1 MDPWILRAVILL
13 LGTILLLVIYLRGRP
28 NASQGQRRVVK
39 KAERVEP
46 TVGPVS
52 AESDDGLEPGLRA
65 ELDRLKQQIVDD
77 ADLSD
82 PNVAAVAARRSI
94 EDASVAL
101 RSQLG
106 LRTHDRIDRI
116 ATLFVMAESGRTFN
130 GTDILVAAEKTSLV
144 FGALAI
150 FHRLLDGR
158 PELGPIFSMANMLK
172 PGSFE
177 METLRALETPGLTL
191 FMALPGPLSALE
203 AWDAMLPTAQRIA
216 ELLEGEVLDEER
228 NAVNRQR
235 IQFMRDELRQYDRD
249 QVKKVI
255 KKAW

>member
-13 LGTILLLVIYLRGRP
+13 LGAILLLVIYLRGRP
-28 NASQGQRRVVK
+28 SASQGQRRLVK

-46 TVGPVS
+46 SVGAMPTAPT
-52 AESDDGLEPGLRA
+52 AELEPGLRA
-65 ELDRLKQQIVDD
+65 ELDRLQQQLVSD

-82 PNVAAVAARRSI
+82 PDAAALAARRDVA
-94 EDASVAL
+94 DASAAL
-101 RSQLG
+101 RSQVG
-106 LRTHDRIDRI
+106 LRTQAQIDRI
-116 ATLFVMAESGRTFN
+116 VTLFVMAEAGRSFN
-130 GTDILVAAEKTSLV
+130 GADILVAAEKTSLV
-144 FGALAI
+144 FGAQAV

-158 PELGPIFSMANMLK
+158 AELGPIFSMANRLH
-172 PGSFE
+172 PGGFD
-177 METLRALETPGLTL
+177 METLRSLETPGLTL

-216 ELLEGEVLDEER
+216 ELLEGEVLDEDR

-235 IQFMRDELRQYDRD
+235 IQFMRDELRQYDRE
-249 QVKKVI
+249 QAKQII